1 MTSMKNCYLTGDT
14 HGQIGRFKQIKRF
27 CKKNNTSKET
37 DVVIILGDAGLNY
50 YENTLDVVLKE
61 YLNSIPITFICIQG
75 NHEQRPE
82 NIATY
87 KEINLN
93 SLIKGSFYYEPLYDN
108 IYFAKNSYPFFIN
121 GLSFFVLGG
130 AYSVDKEYR
139 LNLTKLG
146 YNNYKWFQDE
156 QLNETEKTIALD
168 NIKENNYYFDY
179 ILTHTCP
186 YKYRPTEMFLPNI
199 NQKKVDNS
207 MEIFLDKI
215 DDKIHYKHWYC
226 GHWHTDK
233 NVHKI
238 SFLFKNIEK
247 IEV

>member
-1 MTSMKNCYLTGDT
+1 MTSVKNCYLTGDT
-14 HGQIGRFKQIKRF
+14 HGQIGRFKQIKKF

-61 YLNSIPITFICIQG
+61 YLNNIPVTFICIQG

-93 SLIKGSFYYEPLYDN
+93 SSIKGSFYYEPLYDN

-156 QLNETEKTIALD
+156 QLNETEKAIALD
-168 NIKENNYYFDY
+168 NMKENNYYFDY

-199 NQKKVDNS
+199 NQKEVDNS
-207 MEIFLDKI
+207 MELFLDKI

-233 NVHKI
+233 DVHKI

>member
-1 MTSMKNCYLTGDT
+1 MTVFLTGDT
-14 HGQIGRFKQIKRF
+14 HGQIGRFKQIKKF

-93 SLIKGSFYYEPLYDN
+93 SSIKGSFYYEPLYDN

-156 QLNETEKTIALD
+156 QLNETEKAIAID
-168 NIKENNYYFDY
+168 NITENNYYFDY

-186 YKYRPTEMFLPNI
+186 YKYRPTEMFLPSI
-199 NQKKVDNS
+199 NQKEVDNS

-233 NVHKI
+233 DVHKI

>member
-1 MTSMKNCYLTGDT
+1 MTSVKNCYLTGDT
-14 HGQIGRFKQIKRF
+14 HGQIGRFKQIKKF

-37 DVVIILGDAGLNY
+37 DVIIILGDAGLNY

-61 YLNSIPITFICIQG
+61 YLNNIPVTFICIQG

-93 SLIKGSFYYEPLYDN
+93 SSIKGSFYYEPLYDN

-139 LNLTKLG
+139 LYLTKLG
-146 YNNYKWFQDE
+146 HNNYKWFQDE
-156 QLNETEKTIALD
+156 QLNEIEKVIALD
-168 NIKENNYYFDY
+168 NIKKNNYYFDY

-199 NQKKVDNS
+199 NQKEVDNS

>member
-1 MTSMKNCYLTGDT
+1 MTSVKNCYLTGDI
-14 HGQIGRFKQIKRF
+14 HGRIGRFKKIKTF
-27 CKKNNTSKET
+27 CKQHKTSKET
-37 DVVIILGDAGLNY
+37 DVIILLGDVGLNY
-50 YENTLDVVLKE
+50 YGNNIDKTLKE
-61 YLNSIPITFICIQG
+61 YLNNIPVTFICIQG
-75 NHEQRPE
+75 NHEERPE
-82 NIATY
+82 NIPTY

-93 SLIKGSFYYEPLYDN
+93 SSIKGSFYYESLYDN

-156 QLNETEKTIALD
+156 QLNETEKAIALD

-186 YKYRPTEMFLPNI
+186 YKYRPTEMFLPSI

-207 MEIFLDKI
+207 MEMFLDKI

-233 NVHKI
+233 DVHKI
-238 SFLFKNIEK
+238 SFLFENIEK